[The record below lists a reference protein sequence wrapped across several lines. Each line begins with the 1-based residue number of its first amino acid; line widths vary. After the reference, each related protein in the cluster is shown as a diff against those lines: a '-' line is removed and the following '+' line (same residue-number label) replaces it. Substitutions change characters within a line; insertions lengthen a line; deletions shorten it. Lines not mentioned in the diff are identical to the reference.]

1 MPPSTSTVTSFTDSR
16 ILPPINTTN
25 LSSPIRSYQ
34 LQTRGSQPIP
44 PDSFLPP
51 MDSYFPS
58 TQSNPSS
65 TSSTPAPIEPS
76 SLKQH
81 QAPRRSTRNSKKPS
95 ISSLLSDSS
104 GDSSPSGQW
113 SAASSPTTTA
123 SGGTRSSSVSTS
135 TTPLSGYNTGYEI
148 GLVRRRS
155 SLSQIGSPM
164 CDLDRLDGLNGPK
177 VDSDAMNGS
186 KQRKARSSPR
196 TGVNNGNTDE
206 YDVLGRKKP
215 KTPRTPMSWDPQ
227 DDILLKSLKEEQRL
241 GWKEIATHF
250 PGRTSHACQFRW
262 RRLASGTL
270 KYYQG
275 HRRPPVVTT
284 TSTSFANEMATA
296 TTGTASGSPKIL
308 MRGVG
313 NISPAPSTNPN
324 TPQMHHTMPHY
335 SPIAA
340 ESPLRPHSAFYSLPP
355 STPWASSAPFQMALY
370 QTSPLPSPP
379 SCPSRYIMEEPM
391 MEPWTSSENALL
403 LDKKRSFDEVNVLL
417 PKRSEKEIWDR
428 MTKLRSQ
435 VGPESLRRRHT
446 ADESMRLPAMGI
458 RRNNTWER

>member
-1 MPPSTSTVTSFTDSR
+1 
-16 ILPPINTTN
+16 
-25 LSSPIRSYQ
+25 
-34 LQTRGSQPIP
+34 
-44 PDSFLPP
+44 
-51 MDSYFPS
+51 
-58 TQSNPSS
+58 
-65 TSSTPAPIEPS
+65 
-76 SLKQH
+76 
-81 QAPRRSTRNSKKPS
+81 
-95 ISSLLSDSS
+95 
-104 GDSSPSGQW
+104 
-113 SAASSPTTTA
+113 
-123 SGGTRSSSVSTS
+123 
-135 TTPLSGYNTGYEI
+135 
-148 GLVRRRS
+148 
-155 SLSQIGSPM
+155 M
-164 CDLDRLDGLNGPK
+164 CDLDRLDGLNVQK
-177 VDSDAMNGS
+177 VDSDVMNGS
-186 KQRKARSSPR
+186 KQRKPRSPR

-227 DDILLKSLKEEQRL
+227 DDVLLKSLKEEQRL

-296 TTGTASGSPKIL
+296 TTGTVSGSPKIL
-308 MRGVG
+308 MRSIN

-379 SCPSRYIMEEPM
+379 SCQNRYIMEEPM
-391 MEPWTSSENALL
+391 MEPWDDSEDALL

-417 PKRSEKEIWDR
+417 PKRSEREIWDR

-435 VGPESLRRRHT
+435 VGPEPLRRRHT
-446 ADESMRLPAMGI
+446 ADESMRLPAMGV